1 MATIGWVENG
11 TFCLE
16 MGVLVI
22 RDGPIIGI
30 IGIGISVSV
39 YWYFSENW

>member
-1 MATIGWVENG
+1 MATIGRVENG

-30 IGIGISVSV
+30 IGIGIGITVFFRTSV
-39 YWYFSENW
+39 